1 MLRSDL
7 CNFTDAYIVV
17 KGRITVADPNDA
29 NYDKKLAL
37 KNNAPFT
44 SCILKIN
51 NRLTDNVEDLDVVI
65 PMHNLLECSKN
76 RDEPNS
82 GIDGKNNNV
91 SYSIKDS
98 KSFDY
103 KTSITGK
110 SKGINRTKDVEIVEP
125 LKYVSN
131 FRRTLDMPLIN
142 CDINLILTWSE
153 KCVLTS
159 KVTIDAVPAQ
169 EENPATAAV
178 DNPTNATFKKE
189 DTKLYVPVVTL
200 STKNVTNFLEQL
212 KSGFKRTIKWN
223 KYRSEMTNQTKTSHL
238 NYLIDPTFNKVN
250 RFFILSFENE
260 ESRTSSSKYYV
271 AKIKIKDFNVLIDG
285 KSSFNVPV
293 KNKEE
298 MYEKIRNINKNND
311 YTTDN
316 LLDCKYFS
324 KHYKLIAIDLRKQIE
339 LENPDLRQQI
349 NFIDKPEDDKATIFF
364 TIEKLEETTFEFS
377 QNSVSINKNGNTK
390 NHKIVK

>member
-1 MLRSDL
+1 MVKVHDQSGSADDRYKPSKQIRFKTSMLRSDL

-169 EENPATAAV
+169 EGNPATAAV

-223 KYRSEMTNQTKTSHL
+223 KYRSEMTNQTKTNHL
-238 NYLIDPTFNKVN
+238 NYLINPTFTKVN
-250 RFFILSFENE
+250 RLFLLSFKNE
-260 ESRTSSSKYYV
+260 EHLFQS
-271 AKIKIKDFNVLIDG
+271 I
-285 KSSFNVPV
+285 
-293 KNKEE
+293 
-298 MYEKIRNINKNND
+298 MYQ
-311 YTTDN
+311 
-316 LLDCKYFS
+316 
-324 KHYKLIAIDLRKQIE
+324 KLK
-339 LENPDLRQQI
+339 
-349 NFIDKPEDDKATIFF
+349 
-364 TIEKLEETTFEFS
+364 
-377 QNSVSINKNGNTK
+377 
-390 NHKIVK
+390 

>member
-1 MLRSDL
+1 MEYQKITNLLGTTLDEVPRLITKKLVKVHDQSGSADDRCKQSIQISFKTSMLRPDL
-7 CNFTDAYIVV
+7 CNFRDAYIVV

-37 KNNAPFT
+37 KNNATFT

-51 NRLTDNVEDLDVVI
+51 NRLIDNVEDLDVVI
-65 PMHNLLECSKN
+65 PMHNLLECRKN

-110 SKGINRTKDVEIVEP
+110 LKGINRTKDVEIVEP

-131 FRRTLDMPLIN
+131 FWRTLDMPLIN
-142 CDINLILTWSE
+142 CDINVILTWSE
-153 KCVLTS
+153 KSVLKR
-159 KVTIDAVPAQ
+159 KVTRDAVPAQ
-169 EENPATAAV
+169 EGNPATAAV
-178 DNPTNATFKKE
+178 DNPTNAIFKTE

-200 STKNVTNFLEQL
+200 SNKNDTNFLEQL

-238 NYLIDPTFNKVN
+238 NYLIEPTFNKVN

-260 ESRTSSSKYYV
+260 ESRTSSSKYYL
-271 AKIKIKDFNVLIDG
+271 AKIKIKEFNVLIDG
-285 KSSFNVPV
+285 KSSFDVPV
-293 KNKEE
+293 KNKQE
-298 MYEKIRNINKNND
+298 MYEKIRNIDKNND

-316 LLDCKYFS
+316 LLDYKYFS

-339 LENPDLRQQI
+339 L
-349 NFIDKPEDDKATIFF
+349 
-364 TIEKLEETTFEFS
+364 
-377 QNSVSINKNGNTK
+377 
-390 NHKIVK
+390 

>member
-7 CNFTDAYIVV
+7 CNFTDVYIVV

-169 EENPATAAV
+169 EGNPATAAV

-189 DTKLYVPVVTL
+189 DTKSYVPVVTL